1 MYKLTSVEGLFVG
14 FGISI
19 NYKKLSEILEK
30 IYPDDIVVCNS
41 SEDSNISD
49 SDEDW
54 CEKVQLMESTLQKF
68 PIQMGM
74 RMPLDIIMYP
84 HTHELYKKEEVAVGF
99 FEHLTEDSGNKE
111 TEFILRNLFM
121 QTKTPPAFKK
131 MFGEKTKFMLFMD
144 GCHCCS

>member
-1 MYKLTSVEGLFVG
+1 MSIEGLFVG

-30 IYPDDIVVCNS
+30 IFPDDIEVYNS
-41 SEDSNISD
+41 SGDSNGSASID
-49 SDEDW
+49 DEDW
-54 CEKVQLMESTLQKF
+54 DEKVQLMESTLQKF

-74 RMPLDIIMYP
+74 LMPLDIIMYS
-84 HTHELYKKEEVAVGF
+84 HTHESYKKGEVAVGF

-111 TEFILRNLFM
+111 TEFILRNLFS

-131 MFGEKTKFMLFMD
+131 MFGEKPKFMLFMD